1 MMNDRHP
8 DRQVPSPAGLCERCA
23 HVQVILSSKGS
34 RFYLC
39 RMSSID
45 PRFPRY
51 PAIPVLQ
58 CDGFAPTPSGD
69 ERQCYD

>member
-8 DRQVPSPAGLCERCA
+8 DRQVPVPAGLCERCA
-23 HVQVILSSKGS
+23 HVQIVSSSKGS

-39 RMSSID
+39 RMSAID

-58 CDGFAPTPSGD
+58 CDGFAPAPSGD